1 MPKGFIITEWTED
14 RGLAVTLNYPETL
27 DIDLDDMMRIFY
39 AHITGAGEAGNVL
52 VRLEK
57 ARSNVASFFTGMDSE
72 RPIMVNL
79 MLELGE
85 DPDMFGEAVI
95 REINETTLNY
105 LRRMGTDVSQTYD
118 LVNELKNYLKNALF
132 LLERLKNLT
141 REQRLAQIY
150 TSEKGRTILEVLQD
164 KPLSRKELQTILE
177 EKLSKIISNIEVT
190 LDPFVKTGIVK
201 QDWIEGDS
209 DISLFLLYDF
219 TIFRKP
225 VAKLVEDSRRK
236 LPTPQL
242 ATIYLEEV
250 NNFFKNYKPSLED
263 NLKIAKNMINP
274 DKYDFITL
282 FRERAYPINKI
293 PKAPGE
299 SVEQIGEFLKSMEQD
314 QIIKLIRDS
323 NGTLWVFLFTDI
335 ATNTFY
341 PEYIIEKIRQ
351 HRVDGKLKKEIAIK
365 HLELLEEAYKK

>member
-14 RGLAVTLNYPETL
+14 RGLAVTLNYPESL

-57 ARSNVASFFTGMDSE
+57 VRSNVASFFTGMDSE

-79 MLELGE
+79 MLDLGE
-85 DPDMFGEAVI
+85 DTDMFGEAVI
-95 REINETTLNY
+95 REINETTLDY

-118 LVNELKNYLKNALF
+118 VVNELKNYLKNALF

-141 REQRLAQIY
+141 KEQRLAQIY

-164 KPLSRKELQTILE
+164 KPLSRKELQAILE

-209 DISLFLLYDF
+209 DISLFLLSDF

-225 VAKLVEDSRRK
+225 VTKLVEDARRK

-282 FRERAYPINKI
+282 FRERAYPLNKI

-299 SVEQIGEFLKSMEQD
+299 SIEQIGEFLKSMEQD
-314 QIIKLIRDS
+314 QIIKFIRDS
-323 NGTLWVFLFTDI
+323 NGTLWIFLFTDI
-335 ATNTFY
+335 ATETFY
-341 PEYIIEKIRQ
+341 PEYIIEKIRL
-351 HRVDGKLKKEIAIK
+351 HRIEGKLKKELAIK